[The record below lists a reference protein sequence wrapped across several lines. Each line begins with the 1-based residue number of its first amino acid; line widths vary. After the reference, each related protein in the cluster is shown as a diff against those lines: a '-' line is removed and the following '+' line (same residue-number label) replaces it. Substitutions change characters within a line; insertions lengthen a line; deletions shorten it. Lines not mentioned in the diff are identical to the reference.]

1 MIVHGTMRNIFH
13 QKGQSN
19 KSHGRVWEPTSP
31 QKKGQSKL
39 RGAFFFFFFI
49 YYYYLCVCVYTLSMA
64 FLTLTLNCVKYSMI
78 FCLRLIQE

>member
-1 MIVHGTMRNIFH
+1 MIVHGTMRNILH

-39 RGAFFFFFFI
+39 RGAFFFFFFN
-49 YYYYLCVCVYTLSMA
+49 YLFIIIICVCVHT
-64 FLTLTLNCVKYSMI
+64 KYGI
-78 FCLRLIQE
+78 FNSNFKLR